1 MNRIAEPCVFEPSHA
16 PATNVASQVTVQP
29 VILAGGSGTRL
40 WPLSREQ
47 YPKQLIG
54 LIEDESLLEAT
65 VRRLDSAFMPV
76 AVPDAV
82 HAGEA
87 PGVPLFTKAQPLVV
101 CGEDLRVLTVDRLER
116 CGKAARIVLEPVPR
130 NTAPALTIAALA
142 AQADAPPGDD
152 PVLVV
157 MPADHL
163 IADRA
168 AFVRALEQA
177 VAHAVSGAIVAL
189 GVPPERAET
198 GYGYIRTGAMSDA
211 AGARA
216 ISRFVE
222 KPDPELAAHYVA
234 SGEYWWNSGIFVV
247 RASVWL
253 AAIALCGPAIA
264 SACAASFELASIGH
278 DGAVRLDRASFAAC
292 PSDSIDYA
300 VMEQITSD
308 ARLAGVVVPLV
319 AGWSDV
325 GAWDAVWNVSDKD
338 ADGNVGRGRVLFE
351 GSTDTFAH
359 SDGRLVA
366 CVGLSGVVVVETAD
380 AVLVAS
386 KDHVQD
392 VKAIVGRLKAGRGTE
407 AKEHRKVQRPWGHY
421 DSIDHGE
428 RFQVKRI
435 VVKPGGRLSLQMHHH
450 RAEHWVVVCGTAR
463 VTRGSESFLLSENES
478 TYIPLGVTHRLENP
492 GKTPLEII
500 EVQSGS
506 YLGEDDIVRFD
517 DQYGRVSTPLDV
529 PPGKVTPDTLAKG
542 TDDERTDV
550 SR

>member
-1 MNRIAEPCVFEPSHA
+1 MNDLALPFALRDRDARSRC
-16 PATNVASQVTVQP
+16 TVQP

-47 YPKQLIG
+47 YPKQMIG
-54 LIEDESLLEAT
+54 LIDDESLLEAT
-65 VRRLDSAFMPV
+65 LCRLDGAFAPV
-76 AVPDAV
+76 AGRVN
-82 HAGEA
+82 HADGGGIEMVQAA
-87 PGVPLFTKAQPLVV
+87 PMIV
-101 CGEDLRVLTVDRLER
+101 CGEDLRLLTVDKLER
-116 CGKAARIVLEPVPR
+116 CGKAARLVLEPLPR
-130 NTAPALTIAALA
+130 NTAPALTVAALA
-142 AQADAPPGDD
+142 ARDDAPAGSD

-168 AFVRALEQA
+168 AFAHALEEA
-177 VAHAVSGAIVAL
+177 VAHAARGAIVAL

-198 GYGYIRTGAMSDA
+198 GYGYIRTGAASGDN
-211 AGARA
+211 GARA
-216 ISRFVE
+216 IDHFVE
-222 KPDPELAAHYVA
+222 KPDAELAAHYVA

-253 AAIALCGPAIA
+253 AAIAECRPAIA
-264 SACAASFELASIGH
+264 AACADAFSHASIDS
-278 DGAVRLDRASFAAC
+278 DGALRLDRAAFAGC

-300 VMEQITSD
+300 VMEQISLDGGLT
-308 ARLAGVVVPLV
+308 GVVVPFV

-325 GAWDAVWNVSDKD
+325 GAWDAVWDVSKKD
-338 ADGNVGRGRVLFE
+338 ADGNVARGRVLFE
-351 GSTDTFAH
+351 GSQDSFAH

-366 CVGLSGVVVVETAD
+366 CVGVSGVVVVETAD

-386 KDHVQD
+386 KDRVQD
-392 VKAIVGRLKAGRGTE
+392 VKAIVGRLKATAGTE
-407 AKEHRKVQRPWGHY
+407 AKEHRKVQRPWGCY

-450 RAEHWVVVCGTAR
+450 RAEHWVVVRGTAR
-463 VTRGSESFLLSENES
+463 VTRGDEHFLLSENQS
-478 TYIPLGVTHRLENP
+478 TYIPLGVTHRLADT
-492 GKTPLEII
+492 GKKTLEII

-517 DQYGRVSTPLDV
+517 DQYGRVANGAAGEGASQ
-529 PPGKVTPDTLAKG
+529 GTLSG
-542 TDDERTDV
+542 TLGSGDECTGT
-550 SR
+550 SGQ